1 MKKKRLTGPYKRA
14 YLNIKWDLCQKSR
27 KSKERDALLM
37 DIAEMLRRSQ
47 KDGVPLER
55 VFDSGLDSF
64 CTEILAAVPAYTL
77 TERRRRHLFRRW
89 RNGLAAAAAL
99 GVILC
104 LISHATGFT
113 RYLQE
118 GMSSLL
124 NTSVSNH
131 TQIQDPDQAVFR
143 LRLDALD
150 THAGQTIFE
159 KNGCSAVIDRLY
171 TRPDGKSRDE
181 LYMDLCCYGAYD
193 FFHACFYSPRTGVD
207 PRENADPAAVGW
219 VEFGESRSPAV
230 LIGTG
235 PAGRDFCSY
244 SVYLGSFPKGADLS
258 DMTLLCTLDG
268 FILHTY
274 ERR

>member
-27 KSKERDALLM
+27 RSKERDALLT
-37 DIAEMLRRSQ
+37 DIAEMLRRAQ

-55 VFDSGLDSF
+55 VFDSGLDAF

-89 RNGLAAAAAL
+89 RNGLAAAVAL

-104 LISHATGFT
+104 LISHSTGFT
-113 RYLQE
+113 SYLQR

-124 NTSVSNH
+124 NTYH
-131 TQIQDPDQAVFR
+131 RQIQDPDQAVFQ

-150 THAGQTIFE
+150 AHAGQTIFE
-159 KNGCSAVIDRLY
+159 KNGCSVVIDRLY
-171 TRPDGKSRDE
+171 TRPDGKSRHE
-181 LYMDLCCYGAYD
+181 VYMDLYCYGAYD
-193 FFHACFYSPRTGVD
+193 FFHARFYSPRTGAD
-207 PRENADPAAVGW
+207 SGENADPSAVGW
-219 VEFGESRSPAV
+219 VEFGESRSPAILV
-230 LIGTG
+230 GIG
-235 PAGRDFCSY
+235 PSGRDFYSY
-244 SVYLGSFPKGADLS
+244 GVYLGSFPKEADLS
-258 DMTLLCTLDG
+258 DMALRCTLDG